1 MALDD
6 DLARKLAHAEFSLQ
20 EMKTI
25 GTGTAGHATAIETH
39 FSSAMT
45 SLRSIVQYIAKH
57 AVDWTRLD
65 RWVQSLP
72 AEDKQAWT
80 ALRDIR
86 NEDIHNAP
94 VIPHRV
100 RRGGW
105 MGNWFGPDYFGD
117 WFGGQVVHQVTV
129 ANATSL
135 EVIEFA
141 ERCLALMKRL
151 TAEYRSL

>member
-1 MALDD
+1 MALDE

-20 EMKTI
+20 EMKAI
-25 GTGTAGHATAIETH
+25 GSGTPGHATAIETH
-39 FSSAMT
+39 FASSMT

-65 RWVQSLP
+65 SWVKSQP
-72 AEDKQAWT
+72 GEDQQAWT

-86 NEDIHNAP
+86 NEDIHDAP
-94 VIPHRV
+94 VVPHRV

-135 EVIEFA
+135 EVIEFT

-151 TAEYRSL
+151 SSEYRSL